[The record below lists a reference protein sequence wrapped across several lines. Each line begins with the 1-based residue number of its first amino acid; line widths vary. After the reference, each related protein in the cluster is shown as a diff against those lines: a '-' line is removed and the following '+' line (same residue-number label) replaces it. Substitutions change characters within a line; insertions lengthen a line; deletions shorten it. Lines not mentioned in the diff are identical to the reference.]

1 MVGTRNVLGCLMA
14 FDRPDD
20 FESADTRSE
29 RDFRAGLRGGDVPRL
44 RAEPTETRSRSE
56 YYEVLRAADDD
67 SSGAVDSRVDQSGW
81 DSVEDRPPAEDIQ
94 VSPERKTHI
103 LDGDPTGSGGG
114 HRHGTGRP
122 GKTEFP
128 ASWDDEKIIE
138 KVTDVARKPDRPPT
152 YQDWDTWLC
161 VGTRDEVNVWAVVER
176 NGNILTGWP
185 EEGGPGVVRNPRRGK
200 S

>member
-1 MVGTRNVLGCLMA
+1 MA

-44 RAEPTETRSRSE
+44 RTEPAETRSHSE
-56 YYEVLRAADDD
+56 YYEVLRAADGAT
-67 SSGAVDSRVDQSGW
+67 SSEADPGDSRGNRSGW
-81 DSVEDRPPAEDIQ
+81 DSIDAEKRPPAEDIE
-94 VSPERKTHI
+94 VSPKSRMHI
-103 LDGDPTGSGGG
+103 LDGDKNGGG
-114 HRHGTGRP
+114 HRPGTGKP

-128 ASWDDEKIIE
+128 ASWDDDKIIE
-138 KVTDVARKPDRPPT
+138 KVTDVARRPDKPPT

-161 VGTRDEVNVWAVVER
+161 TGTREEVTVWAVVEPD
-176 NGNILTGWP
+176 GHVLTGWP
-185 EEGGPGVVRNPRRGK
+185 EEGGPGVVRNPRKGK